1 MFFFQSM
8 FQQVYTGITGS
19 ATLSSVLTV
28 AESILLLAALFAV
41 YEAWARGGD
50 VRALA
55 LAGGRYLLMGLIL
68 SQYANV
74 FGNVNNAFNSVAA
87 MIAPTDVWTN
97 FRDQVQ
103 GYLSSNAGQGAWWNW
118 IVGGVSGA
126 FSLIFQAWAVL
137 VFPISYTIFSFFYSM
152 YGAILYVCGPL
163 VLALYPALGVG
174 QLARTYMVNLVT
186 WNAWGIIYAIL
197 SQLLSIMSADS
208 LNNILSAQ
216 NFGGAF
222 QGASQM
228 LLISLSSI
236 LLSIMILLIPFL
248 ARRIVSG
255 DLGSTLFAVIG
266 AAGAAVQ
273 AAVVGYAGI
282 ASGLAGGGGRDPDKP
297 DGPGGGGGGGI
308 NSSGPPRPPES
319 RDGATSGGS
328 GSVMVSSL
336 PPRAPD
342 AYGDSGPG
350 GGGGAQMA
358 ESPDADLAGGSQP
371 PSPDSRRSQ
380 SRHQPHVS
388 GVYHLPWMAGTATG
402 TAIRAASRMFGR
414 ED

>member
-19 ATLSSVLTV
+19 ATLSSVQTV

-174 QLARTYMVNLVT
+174 QLARTYMVNLLT

-266 AAGAAVQ
+266 AAGAAIQ

-282 ASGLAGGGGRDPDKP
+282 ASGLAGGGGRGPDPDPP
-297 DGPGGGGGGGI
+297 DGPGGAGSARMNSNSPPSPPDSRDDAISGGG
-308 NSSGPPRPPES
+308 
-319 RDGATSGGS
+319 

-342 AYGDSGPG
+342 AYGDSGAG
-350 GGGGAQMA
+350 GGGQRA
-358 ESPDADLAGGSQP
+358 ERSDADLAGGSP
-371 PSPDSRRSQ
+371 PLSPDPRRSP

-388 GVYHLPWMAGTATG
+388 GLYQIPWMVGTATG
-402 TAIRAASRMFGR
+402 TAIGAASRMFGR